1 MVENDIVKLD
11 ENKENENK
19 EQTEQANQTI
29 PLVKVIKRPRGR
41 LRKEKV

>member
-19 EQTEQANQTI
+19 EQTEQDDPTKPI
-29 PLVKVIKRPRGR
+29 PNYSIS
-41 LRKEKV
+41 